1 MRAAHRPQTQHE
13 ASGAA
18 CVCGTH
24 VQAGQAKVRPRCPG
38 ELRQLEAGMSAQRP
52 HADLRK

>member
-24 VQAGQAKVRPRCPG
+24 VQAGQAKVRPTCPG